1 MLYTILFFGVMMMWL
16 ALVGYCAWNDEKKA
30 QERKEALNRG

>member
-1 MLYTILFFGVMMMWL
+1 MLYTILFFGIMALWL
-16 ALVGYCAWNDEKKA
+16 ALVGVCAWNDTKRA